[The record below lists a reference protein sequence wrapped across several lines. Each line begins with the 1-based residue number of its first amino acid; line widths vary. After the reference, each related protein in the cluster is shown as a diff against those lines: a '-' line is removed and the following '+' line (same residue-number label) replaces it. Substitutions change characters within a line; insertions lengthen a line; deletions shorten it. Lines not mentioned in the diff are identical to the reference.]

1 MCLLARVFHLW
12 GLILQDLAVKLLELR
27 CGVMYV
33 CKHKFVSE
41 EIISVIANPN
51 DIWIRFVSL

>member
-1 MCLLARVFHLW
+1 M
-12 GLILQDLAVKLLELR
+12 
-27 CGVMYV
+27 GVNPSGFGGKIAGTTVWCYV
-33 CKHKFVSE
+33 ICKHKFVSE